1 MKVRFQADADLSE
14 LILKILLRRSPGVD
28 FQTARA
34 AGLAGLPDPD
44 VLAVAAREHRVLVSH
59 DQSTMPSHFRRFIS
73 DQRSSGV
80 LIVPQSF
87 EIHQAA
93 DELSLIWEASDA
105 EEWINRIEFLP
116 L

>member
-1 MKVRFQADADLSE
+1 M
-14 LILKILLRRSPGVD
+14 PG
-28 FQTARA
+28 
-34 AGLAGLPDPD
+34 
-44 VLAVAAREHRVLVSH
+44 
-59 DQSTMPSHFRRFIS
+59 HFRHFIS